1 MSDDAEF
8 ECLRAY
14 ATCIKI
20 PIGKL
25 DTHDSEG
32 VATIINKMSCLINE
46 SLSLLAGAVDPKTNQ
61 DLAAQEIHILWERL
75 FRTSL
80 VPGIG
85 ASTIGKAQ
93 LTILRL
99 TRRFDR
105 CKLPERY
112 AMILA
117 FMPDSQIK
125 EDAYHIFE
133 NLAP

>member
-1 MSDDAEF
+1 MSDNAEF

-32 VATIINKMSCLINE
+32 AATIINKMSCLVDE
-46 SLSLLAGAVDPKTNQ
+46 SLSLLAGTIDPKTHE
-61 DLAAQEIHILWERL
+61 DLAAQEIHLLWERL
-75 FRTSL
+75 VNTSL
-80 VPGIG
+80 VPSVG

-105 CKLPERY
+105 RKLPERY

-117 FMPDSQIK
+117 FMPDNQIK
-125 EDAYHIFE
+125 EDAYCVFE
-133 NLAP
+133 NLVP